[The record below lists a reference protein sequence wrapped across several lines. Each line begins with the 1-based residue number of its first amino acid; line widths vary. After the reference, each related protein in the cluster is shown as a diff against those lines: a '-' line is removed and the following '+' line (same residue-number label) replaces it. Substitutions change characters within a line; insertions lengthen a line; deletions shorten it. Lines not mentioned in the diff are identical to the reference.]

1 MFLWTDI
8 QTRTCLLEL
17 LILDFFQMQL
27 KSLESLLVGT
37 KVPKFLA
44 FSSLWHMFLFTLQLI
59 FIILKQI
66 HHVLTGQTFN
76 SKKKKKYFWI
86 EFHVSLIT
94 EWLNLITDTVSLN
107 QLPNYILFENGT
119 EVSRYPEVN
128 FEPKIFSA
136 PLTKVIF
143 CLFSSWKYKETFIHV
158 KLSIVD
164 LTCFLLR
171 YLFFFMLRQMSEV

>member
-1 MFLWTDI
+1 M
-8 QTRTCLLEL
+8 CLLVKH
-17 LILDFFQMQL
+17 LI
-27 KSLESLLVGT
+27 
-37 KVPKFLA
+37 
-44 FSSLWHMFLFTLQLI
+44 
-59 FIILKQI
+59 
-66 HHVLTGQTFN
+66 
-76 SKKKKKYFWI
+76 KKKKRRYFWI

-171 YLFFFMLRQMSEV
+171 YIFFFHAKTNEWSVACLIPILKIRFLNSLKRHLILMEF